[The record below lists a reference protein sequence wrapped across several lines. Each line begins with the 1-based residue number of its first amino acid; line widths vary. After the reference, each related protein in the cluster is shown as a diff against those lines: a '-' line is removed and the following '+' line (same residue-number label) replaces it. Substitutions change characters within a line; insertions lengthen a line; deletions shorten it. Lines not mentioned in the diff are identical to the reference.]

1 MTDGPENGTAVILL
15 HGFPQFHY
23 GWKDQIPA
31 LAEAGF
37 RVIVPD
43 QRGYN
48 LSDKPKGI
56 SKYYVDI
63 LAKDIVYA
71 KNFYLSTPQE
81 AYTIGLNYRSR
92 KYWYVNVNFNY
103 FDQMYLQISPVRR
116 TAPAVNGLDPNS
128 AQWHSIVDQTR
139 LNAQHTLDAFA
150 GYSWLMNN
158 RFKGLHKRTFL
169 LFNLGVNNILNN
181 TNIVSGGFEQLR
193 FDYAEKNVDKFPPK
207 KFYAYGINFFAS
219 IGLRF

>member
-1 MTDGPENGTAVILL
+1 MGVEIGAEVIAYKGLTINAAAAI
-15 HGFPQFHY
+15 GRY
-23 GWKDQIPA
+23 
-31 LAEAGF
+31 
-37 RVIVPD
+37 R
-43 QRGYN
+43 YN
-48 LSDKPKGI
+48 TRQVATITEDNSA
-56 SKYYVDI
+56 DI
-63 LAKDIVYA
+63 IAKDIVYS

-81 AYTIGLNYRSR
+81 AYTVGLNYRSR

-116 TAPAVNGLDPNS
+116 TSPAVNGLDPNS

-139 LNAQHTLDAFA
+139 LSAQHTLDAFA

-181 TNIVSGGFEQLR
+181 TDIVSGGFEQLR